1 MHPIQR
7 KLFMKVSFFVPAII
21 CLGFSTTVFAQKEI
35 ALDEVVSIAIQ
46 RNFDVQLFKNSSL
59 SANTNKELAVGAFL
73 PVINGVVNATQT
85 SNDSDNITFAGDETI
100 RKGAVTTN
108 ENASAQLVWT
118 LFDGTRMFATRKRIN
133 QLAELGEINVRNQMM
148 NSVATVS
155 TNYFNIIRQKQQLKA
170 ILEVTSVNEER
181 VKLAERKLAV
191 GTGSKPELLQAK
203 VDLNAQRVATLLQE
217 TTIQQLKDQLNNLVG
232 MSLPDSYEVSDTI
245 PINNDLTLASIIQD
259 IETDNP
265 SILVAKKGVEIATT
279 SVWENKATRS
289 PTLNFTSAYNYV
301 RIENKLQINPVAQRY
316 SQTNGYNFGLS
327 LSIPILNSFNVKRNV
342 AQAQITLE
350 RNKLLLEQLKAV
362 ALVGVKNAFSSYEN
376 AMKTLVIQE
385 ENLILAKENV
395 KIALEGF
402 KRGVNTYIELRTAQ
416 QSLSDVY
423 NQLIAARFGTKVAEI
438 ELLRLKGALLK

>member
-1 MHPIQR
+1 
-7 KLFMKVSFFVPAII
+7 MKVSFFVPAII

-46 RNFDVQLFKNSSL
+46 RNFDVLLFKNSSA
-59 SANTNKELAVGAFL
+59 SAKTNKDLAIGAFL
-73 PVINGVVNATQT
+73 PFINGVANASQT
-85 SNDSDNITFAGDETI
+85 SNNSDNITFAGDETV
-100 RKGAVTTN
+100 RKGAVSTN

-133 QLAELGEINVRNQMM
+133 QLAEFGEVAVRNEMM

-170 ILEVTSVNEER
+170 ILELTSVNEER

-191 GTGSKPELLQAK
+191 GSGSKPELLQAK
-203 VDLNAQRVATLLQE
+203 VDLNAQRVSALLQE
-217 TTIQQLKDQLNNLVG
+217 TIIQQLKDQLNNSVG
-232 MSLPDSYEVSDTI
+232 MALPEIYEVSDTI
-245 PINNDLTLASIIQD
+245 PINDVLTLESIIQD
-259 IETDNP
+259 IESNNQL
-265 SILVAKKGVEIATT
+265 ILAARKTVDIAATF
-279 SVWENKATRS
+279 VWESKATRS
-289 PTLNFTSAYNYV
+289 PTLNFVSSYNYSKT
-301 RIENKLQINPVAQRY
+301 ENKLQINPATQQY
-316 SQTNGYNFGLS
+316 SQTNGYNYGLS
-327 LSIPILNSFNVKRNV
+327 LSIPILNAFNVKRNV
-342 AQAQITLE
+342 TQAQITLE
-350 RNKLLLEQLKAV
+350 RSKLILEQLKALAV
-362 ALVGVKNAFSSYEN
+362 VGVKISFSSYEN
-376 AMKTLVIQE
+376 SKKTLAIQE